1 VKMAC
6 LNRSL
11 DDIILYSIDGPL
23 ASFDT
28 MLTNNQWEHILSQW
42 DNIQSDNTDDSQGL
56 IIPDDRLIFSEERK
70 SVRFCNLEELHT
82 IKQISEKMEV
92 HTFDTDRSQLHDIQS
107 NENDV
112 DADRSQLPHIQS
124 NENDDSRDPTI
135 IEDRFEVSK
144 ENKLVRICTEELPT
158 TKAMNE
164 NISSKNFKI
173 ILSALK
179 KSEELIFKINSDEEK
194 SSRHKYSLGSTILK
208 RIAEISG
215 SKKNINNKENGKK
228 IDKKSKKKGKKR
240 KNNEEKQIIIYSNTG
255 NIAVVGPPAS
265 GKHTQGKKIA
275 KKIGA
280 IHISASDVLRHAI
293 DNKTAMGLVMEE
305 YVHARKS
312 APDVIISKLMLDRLK
327 EPDCQTHGWVLSG
340 FPNTIGQAE
349 ALQTEGM
356 LIEHF
361 VVLYTP
367 YEVIKTRVEGRSY
380 DPLTGS
386 RYHVTYLPSCDPKV
400 TRRLQRI
407 CSSDMEVLDGL
418 KEFNKNAKL
427 LKECYSDIFFE
438 VDGTQ
443 EPKSVYSDISKNI
456 FKPKI

>member
-1 VKMAC
+1 
-6 LNRSL
+6 
-11 DDIILYSIDGPL
+11 
-23 ASFDT
+23 
-28 MLTNNQWEHILSQW
+28 ML
-42 DNIQSDNTDDSQGL
+42 
-56 IIPDDRLIFSEERK
+56 R
-70 SVRFCNLEELHT
+70 
-82 IKQISEKMEV
+82 
-92 HTFDTDRSQLHDIQS
+92 
-107 NENDV
+107 
-112 DADRSQLPHIQS
+112 
-124 NENDDSRDPTI
+124 
-135 IEDRFEVSK
+135 
-144 ENKLVRICTEELPT
+144 RIV
-158 TKAMNE
+158 
-164 NISSKNFKI
+164 
-173 ILSALK
+173 
-179 KSEELIFKINSDEEK
+179 
-194 SSRHKYSLGSTILK
+194 
-208 RIAEISG
+208 EISR
-215 SKKNINNKENGKK
+215 STKNIDNKEKGKK

-240 KNNEEKQIIIYSNTG
+240 KNNEEKQINICSNPG
-255 NIAVVGPPAS
+255 NIAIVGPPAS

-280 IHISASDVLRHAI
+280 IHISASDVLRYAI

-327 EPDCQTHGWVLSG
+327 EPDCQTNGWVLSG
-340 FPNTIGQAE
+340 FPNTLGQAE

-367 YEVIKTRVEGRSY
+367 YEVIKTRAEGRSY

-407 CSSDMEVLDGL
+407 CSSDMEVIDGL

-443 EPKSVYSDISKNI
+443 EPKNVYSDISKNI
-456 FKPKI
+456 FKPII